1 MTTQPP
7 ASLRTAC
14 LLTALEPGAPR
25 LRIEDALVLLGQRAA
40 ALEDALTRGL
50 VRATSGRLDLVDGRV
65 GRAVVAGAAE
75 RERRR
80 AHLALACVRSSDVVT
95 ARRTFDALCL
105 ALEPGPSPAP
115 GHQTRTDQRLTPQER
130 HVAELASTGARTCEI
145 AAAAFLSNKT
155 VEYHLTRIYRKLGV
169 RSKAELVAALGTGAL
184 VTVGH

>member
-25 LRIEDALVLLGQRAA
+25 VRIEDALVLLGQRAA
-40 ALEDALTRGL
+40 ALDEAVARGM
-50 VRATSGRLDLVDGRV
+50 VRASSGRLDLVDGRV
-65 GRAVVAGAAE
+65 GRAVVAGVAD

-80 AHLALACVRSSDVVT
+80 AHLALACVRLSDRVT
-95 ARRTFDALCL
+95 ARRSFDALCL
-105 ALEPGPSPAP
+105 ALDPTPPPAP
-115 GHQTRTDQRLTPQER
+115 GRDAGTAVRLTPQER
-130 HVAELASTGARTCEI
+130 HVAALAATGARTCEI
-145 AAAAFLSNKT
+145 AAAASLTNKT

-184 VTVGH
+184 VPVGH

>member
-25 LRIEDALVLLGQRAA
+25 VRIEDALVLLGQRAGVLDEA
-40 ALEDALTRGL
+40 VAKGMLHAS
-50 VRATSGRLDLVDGRV
+50 SGRLDLDGRIA
-65 GRAVVAGAAE
+65 RAVVAGVAD

-80 AHLALACVRSSDVVT
+80 AHLALACVRASDGVT
-95 ARRTFDALCL
+95 ARKSFDALCL
-105 ALEPGPSPAP
+105 ALDPAP
-115 GHQTRTDQRLTPQER
+115 PPTAGQEARTAVRLTPQER
-130 HVAELASTGARTCEI
+130 HVASLAATGARTCEI
-145 AAAAFLSNKT
+145 AAAAFVTEKT

-169 RSKAELVAALGTGAL
+169 RSKAELVAALGTGAM